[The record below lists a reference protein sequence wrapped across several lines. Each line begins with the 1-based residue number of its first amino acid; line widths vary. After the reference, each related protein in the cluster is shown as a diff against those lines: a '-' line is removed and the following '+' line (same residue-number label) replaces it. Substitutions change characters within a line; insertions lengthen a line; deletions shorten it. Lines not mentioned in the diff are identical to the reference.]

1 MTMPFAPELLWT
13 DRLLWL
19 LVAAAA
25 MYGWYCSRR
34 AHLAAPWARIFHTRT
49 AAVACVVLLAYLVI
63 GLADS
68 LHFRKVIAPRE
79 GGRGAMYAT
88 EVLSVLDLALGHLK
102 GRTEKTYSAP
112 FATRLYVKEQLQ
124 EGSEPEARGTARGYP
139 RLRFGGAHLVNE
151 ADRTSDIAA
160 TVVAW
165 AGIATV
171 IWAAI
176 ASIVLLGIARCCGG
190 DGRRAWQDLWRGNTW
205 IPWKVVLITLGVL
218 LLVAVPLFR
227 LSFDYHVL
235 GTDKVG
241 QDVFYQSLKSIRTSL
256 VIGTLTALVTLP
268 LGILFGIAAGYFR
281 GRIDDLIQ
289 YVYTTINSIPSV
301 LLIAGAVLALHVFI
315 QARPEMFPTAA
326 HRADFRL
333 LVLCLI
339 LGLTGWIGLTR
350 LLRGETL
357 KLSEL
362 EYIQAAHGFGVSHT
376 RILTRH
382 ILPNVAHI
390 VIITMVIEFSH
401 LVLAEA
407 VLSYIGVGV
416 DPATTSFGTM
426 INGARLEMAREPMVW
441 WSLAAAFVFMVCLV
455 LAANLL
461 ADVVR
466 DGFDP
471 RTRMQ
476 RANAQGT
483 AE

>member
-1 MTMPFAPELLWT
+1 MPFAPELLWT

-19 LVAAAA
+19 LVAAGAIYA
-25 MYGWYCSRR
+25 WYCSRR
-34 AHLAAPWARIFHTRT
+34 AHLAAPWARVFHTRT
-49 AAVACVVLLAYLVI
+49 AAVACVVLLVYLVI

-68 LHFRKVIAPRE
+68 LHFRRVIAPKE
-79 GGRGAMYAT
+79 GGRGAVYAS

-112 FATRLYVKEQLQ
+112 FATRLYVKEQL
-124 EGSEPEARGTARGYP
+124 EEPEGLEPGSGARGHP
-139 RLRFGGAHLVNE
+139 RLRFGGAHLANE
-151 ADRTSDIAA
+151 ADRGADIGATALAWTAIAA
-160 TVVAW
+160 LIW
-165 AGIATV
+165 AGV
-171 IWAAI
+171 AAL
-176 ASIVLLGIARCCGG
+176 VVRGIAGRGG
-190 DGRRAWQDLWRGNTW
+190 KGWGRAWQDLRRGRTW
-205 IPWKVVLITLGVL
+205 IPWNVVLITLGVL

-268 LGILFGIAAGYFR
+268 LGILFGITAGYFR
-281 GRIDDLIQ
+281 GRVDDLIQ

-301 LLIAGAVLALHVFI
+301 LLIAGAVLALQVFI

-357 KLSEL
+357 KLAEL
-362 EYIQAAHGFGVSHT
+362 EYIQAAHGFGVSHA
-376 RILTRH
+376 RILARH
-382 ILPNVAHI
+382 VLPNVAHI
-390 VIITMVIEFSH
+390 VIITTVIEFSH

-476 RANAQGT
+476 RANAQGE